1 MQTWPILQSVLLLTL
16 ANGAP
21 VVAKKLFG
29 NHLAFPLDAGA
40 LFFDGQPLLGP
51 SKTIRGVVT
60 SVTATAVIAPLLGLT
75 LAAGGLVAALAMIG
89 DIFSSFVKRRLKFP
103 PSSQAISLDQVPES
117 LLPLLTCQTMLS
129 LTLIDVSIAV
139 GVFLIGELI
148 ISRVLYTLRIRD
160 EPYSFNHRSHQR
172 QCNASRTIRQKPY
185 GAALHM
191 RR

>member
-60 SVTATAVIAPLLGLT
+60 SVAATAVIAPLLGLT

-89 DIFSSFVKRRLKFP
+89 DLFSSFVKRRLRFP
-103 PSSQAISLDQVPES
+103 PSSQAIGLDQVPES
-117 LLPLLTCQTMLS
+117 LLPLLACQKMLS

-148 ISRVLYTLRIRD
+148 ISRVLYALRLRD
-160 EPYSFNHRSHQR
+160 EPY
-172 QCNASRTIRQKPY
+172 
-185 GAALHM
+185 
-191 RR
+191 

>member
-40 LFFDGQPLLGP
+40 LFFDRQPLLGP

-60 SVTATAVIAPLLGLT
+60 SVAATAVIAPLLGLT

-89 DIFSSFVKRRLKFP
+89 DLFSSFVKRRLRFP
-103 PSSQAISLDQVPES
+103 PSSQAIGLDQVPES
-117 LLPLLTCQTMLS
+117 LLPLLACQTILS

-148 ISRVLYTLRIRD
+148 ISRVLYALRLRD
-160 EPYSFNHRSHQR
+160 EPY
-172 QCNASRTIRQKPY
+172 
-185 GAALHM
+185 
-191 RR
+191 

>member
-1 MQTWPILQSVLLLTL
+1 MQPWPILQSVLLLTL

-60 SVTATAVIAPLLGLT
+60 SVAATAVIAPLLGLT

-89 DIFSSFVKRRLKFP
+89 DLFSSFVKRRLRFP
-103 PSSQAISLDQVPES
+103 PSSQAIGLDQVPES
-117 LLPLLTCQTMLS
+117 LLPLLACQTMLS

-148 ISRVLYTLRIRD
+148 ISRVLYALRIRD
-160 EPYSFNHRSHQR
+160 EPY
-172 QCNASRTIRQKPY
+172 
-185 GAALHM
+185 
-191 RR
+191 